1 MSTYDINNYLPY
13 TIYPD
18 GEIVP
23 EVDVWVD
30 YEEQIK
36 NLDVEIVELQN
47 RMDDEAVE
55 ELEILMSI
63 KTLLTGI
70 YYEDDE

>member
-1 MSTYDINNYLPY
+1 MSTYNINNYLPY

-30 YEEQIK
+30 YEEQMK
-36 NLDVEIVELQN
+36 NLNVDIVNLQN
-47 RMDDEAVE
+47 RTDPDAME
-55 ELEILMSI
+55 ELEILLSI
-63 KTLLTGI
+63 KTLLTGF
-70 YYEDDE
+70 YEDDE